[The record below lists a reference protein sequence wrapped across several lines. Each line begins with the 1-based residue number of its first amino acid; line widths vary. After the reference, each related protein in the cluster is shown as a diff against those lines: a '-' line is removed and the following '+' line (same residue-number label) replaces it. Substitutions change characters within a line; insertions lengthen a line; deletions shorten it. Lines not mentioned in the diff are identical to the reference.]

1 MKQQIV
7 VLKGPV
13 PLGGDHPA
21 LRMASGMH
29 NSVKWIALAAQNY
42 SAEQNQNFYLVDLAG
57 NELVVFRLERNSSV
71 LDALIFPENCSA
83 AEMQR
88 VFDQE
93 LTVYYDGG

>member
-1 MKQQIV
+1 MKQHIV

-13 PLGGDHPA
+13 PLGGGHPA
-21 LRMASGMH
+21 LRIAFGMP
-29 NSVKWIALAAQNY
+29 NSVKWIALTAQNY

-57 NELVVFRLERNSSV
+57 SGLVVFRLERNSSA
-71 LDALIFPENCSA
+71 LDALIFAENCSA

-93 LTVYYDGG
+93 LTVYDGG